1 MLKNL
6 AREGSDLHSLM
17 SGALY
22 KAGAYLEDPRAK
34 DIPPSAKLFEKLRQ
48 RIYSI
53 LFFEK
58 PPKNGQEPNV
68 EEWFTAGPKS
78 LDQAVVKR
86 IENAP
91 DYHPGLEALWNEEN
105 SFLNALR

>member
-1 MLKNL
+1 
-6 AREGSDLHSLM
+6 M
-17 SGALY
+17 SGACY
-22 KAGAYLEDPRAK
+22 KAGAYLEDPRAQ
-34 DIPPSAKLFEKLRQ
+34 DIPPRAKLFQKLRQ

-58 PPKNGQEPNV
+58 PRTSGQKPCV
-68 EEWFTAGPKS
+68 EEWFTDGQKS

-91 DYHPGLEALWNEEN
+91 DSHPGLEALWNEEN
-105 SFLNALR
+105 SSLNALR